1 MNREIKKS
9 MKEVRSE
16 IDQIDKE
23 LVSLLAKRQK
33 YVENAA
39 LIKKDR
45 NLIIDEPRIE
55 EVISNIKKFS
65 SSSGLS
71 DAISE
76 PLWRKLIELSIEHEF
91 EEFERKK
98 N

>member
-1 MNREIKKS
+1 MNREVKKS

-16 IDQIDKE
+16 IDQIDKG

-33 YVENAA
+33 CLENAA
-39 LIKKDR
+39 LIKKER
-45 NLIIDEPRIE
+45 NLIIDKDRIE
-55 EVISNIKKFS
+55 EVISNIKKLS

-71 DAISE
+71 EAISE

-91 EEFERKK
+91 KEFERK
-98 N
+98 

>member
-1 MNREIKKS
+1 MNREVKKS

-16 IDQIDKE
+16 IDQIDKD
-23 LVSLLAKRQK
+23 LVFLLAKRQK
-33 YVENAA
+33 CIENAA
-39 LIKKDR
+39 LIKKER
-45 NLIIDEPRIE
+45 NLIIDKDRIE
-55 EVISNIKKFS
+55 EVISNIKKIS

-71 DAISE
+71 ETISE

-91 EEFERKK
+91 KEFERKQ

>member
-23 LVSLLAKRQK
+23 LISLLAKRQK

-45 NLIIDEPRIE
+45 NLIIDKARIE
-55 EVISNIKKFS
+55 EVISNIKKLS

-71 DAISE
+71 EEISE

-91 EEFERKK
+91 KEFERK
-98 N
+98 

>member
-1 MNREIKKS
+1 MNREVKKS

-91 EEFERKK
+91 KEFESK
-98 N
+98 

>member
-1 MNREIKKS
+1 MNREVKKS

-91 EEFERKK
+91 KEFEMK
-98 N
+98 

>member
-16 IDQIDKE
+16 IDKLDKQ
-23 LVSLLAKRQK
+23 LVCLLAKRQK
-33 YVENAA
+33 CVENAA
-39 LIKKDR
+39 LIKKER
-45 NLIIDEPRIE
+45 NLIIDKTRIE

-71 DAISE
+71 ESISE

-91 EEFERKK
+91 KEFERK
-98 N
+98 

>member
-16 IDQIDKE
+16 IDQIDKD

-33 YVENAA
+33 YIENAA

-45 NLIIDEPRIE
+45 NLIIDKARIE
-55 EVISNIKKFS
+55 EVISNIKK
-65 SSSGLS
+65 L
-71 DAISE
+71 
-76 PLWRKLIELSIEHEF
+76 
-91 EEFERKK
+91 
-98 N
+98 

>member
-1 MNREIKKS
+1 MNREVKKS

-45 NLIIDEPRIE
+45 NLIIDKPRIE

-91 EEFERKK
+91 KEFESK
-98 N
+98 

>member
-1 MNREIKKS
+1 MNREVKKS
-9 MKEVRSE
+9 MKEVRSK
-16 IDQIDKE
+16 IDQIDKD

-33 YVENAA
+33 CIENAA
-39 LIKKDR
+39 LIKKER
-45 NLIIDEPRIE
+45 NLIIDKDRIE
-55 EVISNIKKFS
+55 EVISNIKKLS

-71 DAISE
+71 EAISE

>member
-1 MNREIKKS
+1 MNREVKKS

-23 LVSLLAKRQK
+23 LVFLLAKRQK

-91 EEFERKK
+91 KEFESK
-98 N
+98 

>member
-1 MNREIKKS
+1 MNREVKKT

-91 EEFERKK
+91 EEFERKQ

>member
-1 MNREIKKS
+1 MNREVKKS

-16 IDQIDKE
+16 IDQIDKD
-23 LVSLLAKRQK
+23 LVFLLAKRQK
-33 YVENAA
+33 CIENAA

-45 NLIIDEPRIE
+45 NLIVDKVRIE
-55 EVISNIKKFS
+55 EVISNIKKLS
-65 SSSGLS
+65 LSSGLS
-71 DAISE
+71 ELISE

-91 EEFERKK
+91 KEFERKQ

>member
-1 MNREIKKS
+1 MNIEIKKT
-9 MKEVRSE
+9 MKELRRE
-16 IDQIDKE
+16 IDQLDKE
-23 LVSLLAKRQK
+23 LISILAKRQK
-33 YVENAA
+33 CIENAA
-39 LIKKDR
+39 LIKKER
-45 NLIIDEPRIE
+45 NLIIDKDRIE
-55 EVISNIKKFS
+55 EVISNIKKLS

-71 DAISE
+71 ETISE

>member
-1 MNREIKKS
+1 MNREVKKS

-16 IDQIDKE
+16 IDQIDKG

-33 YVENAA
+33 CLENAA
-39 LIKKDR
+39 LIKKER
-45 NLIIDEPRIE
+45 NLIIDKDRIE
-55 EVISNIKKFS
+55 EVISNIKKLS

-71 DAISE
+71 EAISE
-76 PLWRKLIELSIEHEF
+76 PLWRKLIALSIEHEF

>member
-1 MNREIKKS
+1 

-91 EEFERKK
+91 KEFESK
-98 N
+98 

>member
-1 MNREIKKS
+1 MNREMKKS
-9 MKEVRSE
+9 IKEVRSE

-91 EEFERKK
+91 KEFESK
-98 N
+98 

>member
-1 MNREIKKS
+1 MNREVKKS

-16 IDQIDKE
+16 IDQIDKD

-33 YVENAA
+33 YIENAA

-45 NLIIDEPRIE
+45 NLIIDKARIE
-55 EVISNIKKFS
+55 EVISNIKKLS

-71 DAISE
+71 EAISE

-91 EEFERKK
+91 KEFERK
-98 N
+98 

>member
-1 MNREIKKS
+1 MNREVKKS
-9 MKEVRSE
+9 MKEVRRE
-16 IDQIDKE
+16 IDQIDKD

-33 YVENAA
+33 YIENAA

-45 NLIIDEPRIE
+45 NLIIDKARIE
-55 EVISNIKKFS
+55 EVISNIKKLS

-71 DAISE
+71 EAISE

-91 EEFERKK
+91 KEFESK
-98 N
+98 

>member
-1 MNREIKKS
+1 MKKS

-91 EEFERKK
+91 KEFESK
-98 N
+98 

>member
-1 MNREIKKS
+1 MNREVKKS

-16 IDQIDKE
+16 IDQIDKG

-33 YVENAA
+33 CIENAA
-39 LIKKDR
+39 LIKKER
-45 NLIIDEPRIE
+45 NLIIDKDRIE
-55 EVISNIKKFS
+55 EVISNIKKLS

-71 DAISE
+71 EAISE

-91 EEFERKK
+91 KEFERKK

>member
-1 MNREIKKS
+1 MNREMKKS

-91 EEFERKK
+91 KEFESK
-98 N
+98 